1 MQPTAGARHYNNLVD
16 PLDYSRYARQL
27 VEAKTELREELER
40 AKDAGWTREAM
51 QAFLRERGAADEG
64 ALHSGLRMLRKR
76 VLLRTMARDLTG
88 KAGLDEVCGT
98 MSALAEVAIE
108 ASLAHL
114 GHPDLVV
121 VGMGKLGGGE
131 LNVSSDVD
139 LVFLYPEE
147 GEGAAEKLEHF
158 TRLGRRLIAALD
170 ERTEDGFVFR
180 VDMRLRP
187 WGESGAIATSFDAL
201 EEYFVTQGREWERYA
216 WIKARALGSGE
227 NEALAAIV
235 RPFVYRKYLD
245 YGAFAAMRDLHAQI
259 REEVTRRELSDQI
272 KLGPGGIREIEFIA
286 QAFQLIRGGRDPALQ
301 IRPTLKVLAL
311 LAQKNVLP
319 ATAFEELSAAYVFLR
334 RLEHRLQYLD
344 DAQTHELPEGTGDRS
359 LVARAMGFDS
369 WDAFRAALG
378 AHRARVSWHFEQ
390 VFSVEEVPRHALAP
404 LWIGSEEPETRLAQL
419 GFRDAEGTAA
429 RLAAVRSSARYAG
442 LPQASRTRFD
452 VLIPRLI
459 EASAAREDPDAA
471 LARCLEFIETVSRRS
486 AYLALLDEHPAALER
501 LAQLLGASSWAAEYL
516 NRHPIV
522 LDELLD
528 ARSLFA
534 RPDWNAFSREL
545 RHQLMARQGDEERQ
559 MDWLREA
566 HHAQVFRLLAQDLS
580 GVLGVERLADDL
592 SDLAD
597 VVLQVTLELC
607 WTQLRVRH
615 RDEPRFA
622 IVGYGKLGG
631 KELGYASDL
640 DLIFLYEDPD
650 DRAPEIYARLAQ
662 RLSHWLT
669 SRTAAGVLFD
679 IDLRLR
685 PEGGSGLLVSSIDA
699 FRRYQRESAWTWE
712 HQALTRARF
721 CAGEATVGAA
731 FEEERRAI
739 LRTRRDE
746 AKLRGDVLSMREQLL
761 QGHPNESGLFDL
773 KHDRGG
779 MIDIEFI
786 VQMLVLAHAHGR
798 PELTAND
805 GNIALLKLAAKL
817 GLIPGDSADAV
828 ADAYREYR
836 RRQHRLR
843 LNGAK
848 YARVPAEEVQN
859 HIDATRALWLR
870 VFGRE

>member
-1 MQPTAGARHYNNLVD
+1 MD
-16 PLDYSRYARQL
+16 PLEYSRYARQL
-27 VEAKTELREELER
+27 VAAKPELREELER
-40 AKDAGWTREAM
+40 AKDSGWTREAM
-51 QAFLRERGAADEG
+51 QNFLREQGAGDESAVNS
-64 ALHSGLRMLRKR
+64 ALRRLRQR
-76 VLLRTMARDLTG
+76 VLLRTMACDLSG
-88 KAGLDEVCGT
+88 KASLDEVCGT

-108 ASLAHL
+108 ASLEYL
-114 GHPDLVV
+114 GYPGLIV

-139 LVFLYPEE
+139 LVFLYPED
-147 GEGAAEKLEHF
+147 GEGATEKLEF
-158 TRLGRRLIAALD
+158 YTRLARRLIAALD
-170 ERTEDGFVFR
+170 QRTEDGFVFR

-187 WGESGAIATSFDAL
+187 WGDSGALATSFDAL
-201 EEYFVTQGREWERYA
+201 EEYFVAQGREWERYA
-216 WIKARALGSGE
+216 WIKARALGRGGE

-245 YGAFAAMRDLHAQI
+245 YGAVAAMRDLHAQI
-259 REEVTRRELSDQI
+259 REEVARRELSDQI

-286 QAFQLIRGGRDPALQ
+286 QVFQLIRGGRDPALQ
-301 IRPTLKVLAL
+301 IRPTLDVLAL
-311 LAQKNVLP
+311 LAQRKLLP
-319 ATAFEELSAAYVFLR
+319 DDASRELSEAYVFLR

-369 WDAFRAALG
+369 WEVFRAALDG
-378 AHRARVSWHFEQ
+378 HRARVSSHFEQ
-390 VFSVEEVPRHALAP
+390 VFSVEEVPKHALAP
-404 LWIGSEEPETRLAQL
+404 LWTGSDSSGLARL
-419 GFRDAEGTAA
+419 GFRDAAGTAA
-429 RLAAVRSSARYAG
+429 RLAAVRSGARYKG
-442 LPQASRTRFD
+442 LPQASRARFD
-452 VLIPRLI
+452 ALIPRVI
-459 EASAAREDPDAA
+459 EESAAREDPDTA
-471 LARCLEFIETVSRRS
+471 LARCLEFIETISRRA

-501 LAQLLGASSWAAEYL
+501 LAQLLAASSWAAEYL

-534 RPDWNAFSREL
+534 RPDWNAFAREL
-545 RHQLMARQGDEERQ
+545 RHQLMSRKGDEERQ
-559 MDWLREA
+559 MDCLREA
-566 HHAQVFRLLAQDLS
+566 HHAQVFRLLARDLS
-580 GVLGVERLADDL
+580 GALGVEQLADDL

-597 VVLQVTLELC
+597 AVLQVTLELC
-607 WTQLRVRH
+607 WTQLRARH

-622 IVGYGKLGG
+622 IIGYGKLGG

-650 DRAPEIYARLAQ
+650 ERAPEIHARLAQ
-662 RLSHWLT
+662 RLSRWLT

-685 PEGGSGLLVSSIDA
+685 PEGEGGLLVSSIDA

-712 HQALTRARF
+712 HQSLTRARF
-721 CAGEATVGAA
+721 CAGEATVGAE

-739 LRTRRDE
+739 LRVERDQ
-746 AKLRGDVLSMREQLL
+746 AKLRADVLSMREQLL
-761 QGHPNESGLFDL
+761 RGHTNESELFDL

-786 VQMLVLAHAHGR
+786 VQMLVLAHAHRWAG
-798 PELTAND
+798 LAAND

-817 GLIPGDSADAV
+817 GLIPGDSAGAV

-848 YARVPAEEVQN
+848 YARVPAAEVQN
-859 HIDATRALWLR
+859 HIDATRALWRR